1 MFLFSQASKFD
12 AIQVR
17 LANKWR
23 ELVPRS
29 ALDMIL
35 GNRLPAGTKLV
46 NLASELTTPGVEDFF
61 LKLCDMSKV
70 VAVTCPMVSCLSNFS
85 AVISVLCRSFPRT
98 SCGFARSVK
107 SFQLGYGAQS
117 VDGMTCCG
125 NKPLGSHI
133 G

>member
-1 MFLFSQASKFD
+1 MFSQASKFD

-46 NLASELTTPGVEDFF
+46 NLASELTTPGVEEFF
-61 LKLCDMSKV
+61 VGAMRYVKGRCCYMSYGE
-70 VAVTCPMVSCLSNFS
+70 LS
-85 AVISVLCRSFPRT
+85 I
-98 SCGFARSVK
+98 
-107 SFQLGYGAQS
+107 
-117 VDGMTCCG
+117 
-125 NKPLGSHI
+125 
-133 G
+133 

>member
-29 ALDMIL
+29 ALVMIL

-46 NLASELTTPGVEDFF
+46 NLSSELTTPGVEEFF
-61 LKLCDMSKV
+61 VGAMRYVKGRCCYMSYGE
-70 VAVTCPMVSCLSNFS
+70 LS
-85 AVISVLCRSFPRT
+85 I
-98 SCGFARSVK
+98 
-107 SFQLGYGAQS
+107 
-117 VDGMTCCG
+117 
-125 NKPLGSHI
+125 
-133 G
+133 